1 MKKKGK
7 ISENNFNLF
16 IVAFTRFNNM
26 NHVQE
31 NTLITSICTVHLII
45 IIVLIHNLDLKIQ
58 LKELQRFSGV

>member
-1 MKKKGK
+1 MKREGK

-16 IVAFTRFNNM
+16 IVAFTWFNNM

-45 IIVLIHNLDLKIQ
+45 VLIYNLDLKIQ

>member
-45 IIVLIHNLDLKIQ
+45 ILIHSLDLKIQ
-58 LKELQRFSGV
+58 LKELLRFSGV